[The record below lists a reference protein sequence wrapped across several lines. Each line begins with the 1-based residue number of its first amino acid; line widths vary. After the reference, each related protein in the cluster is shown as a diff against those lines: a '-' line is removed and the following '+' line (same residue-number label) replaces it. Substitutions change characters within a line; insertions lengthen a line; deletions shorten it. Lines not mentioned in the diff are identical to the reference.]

1 MMTLQRNETADLA
14 VPQGNSLF
22 CKAKVKFKNT
32 KNLQNP
38 KIFPRNVKKS
48 LFLAAF
54 FNVHLTEADF
64 WF

>member
-32 KNLQNP
+32 KNLQNH
-38 KIFPRNVKKS
+38 KIFPQNVKKS

>member
-32 KNLQNP
+32 KNLQNLR
-38 KIFPRNVKKS
+38 FSAECKKV
-48 LFLAAF
+48 AF
-54 FNVHLTEADF
+54 FGGF
-64 WF
+64 F

>member
-48 LFLAAF
+48 LFFGGF
-54 FNVHLTEADF
+54 F
-64 WF
+64 